1 MDKEKRITTI
11 VLDKE
16 AGRKARIIAEF
27 EGKSMSAVYREAL
40 DAYFKQFIFD
50 DLLPE
55 IGKIERGF
63 KRYNLKLPDV
73 YNLVK
78 DGKSA
83 EAAIQIAEA
92 VRRIPQEPEAQEL
105 IQDCVRLIGILSK

>member
-1 MDKEKRITTI
+1 MEKDKRITTI

-16 AGRKARIIAEF
+16 ADRKARIIAEY

-40 DAYFKQFIFD
+40 DVYFRQFVYE
-50 DLLPE
+50 DLLTEIAKLE
-55 IGKIERGF
+55 IGL

-73 YNLVK
+73 YKLVTEEK
-78 DGKSA
+78 LA
-83 EAAIQIAEA
+83 EAAIQIADT
-92 VRRIPQEPEAQEL
+92 VKQLPQEPEAQEL